1 MLYAFTAPSGTGKT
15 TIVHSVLK
23 DNPEFIFSVSAT
35 TRPMRKNEVDGV
47 DYFFL
52 SVDEFEKK
60 IAADE
65 FVEYEK
71 IKWLGFIK
79 FKVGYVSSVDR

>member
-60 IAADE
+60 IAADS
-65 FVEYEK
+65 K
-71 IKWLGFIK
+71 K
-79 FKVGYVSSVDR
+79 ST